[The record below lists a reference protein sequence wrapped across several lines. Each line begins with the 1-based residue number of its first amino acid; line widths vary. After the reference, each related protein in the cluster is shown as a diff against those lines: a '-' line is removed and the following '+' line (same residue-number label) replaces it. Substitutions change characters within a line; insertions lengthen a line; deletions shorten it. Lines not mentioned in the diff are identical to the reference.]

1 MIYLSYIFLPY
12 VMTWKK
18 AKFMC
23 VVCTDNLDDRERQP
37 DSTPVH
43 KYYITG
49 LQKAFYVTLI

>member
-1 MIYLSYIFLPY
+1 
-12 VMTWKK
+12 MTWKK

-23 VVCTDNLDDRERQP
+23 VVYTDNLDDREGQP